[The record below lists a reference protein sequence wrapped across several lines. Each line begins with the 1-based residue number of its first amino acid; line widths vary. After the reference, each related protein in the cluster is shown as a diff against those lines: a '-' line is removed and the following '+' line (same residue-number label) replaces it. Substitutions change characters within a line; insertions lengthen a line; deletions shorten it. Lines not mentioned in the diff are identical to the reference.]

1 MANAHKNGPDGPS
14 KGLKPLEEI
23 AKELGVSVRT
33 IGYDYRRAM
42 DKLRQNP
49 KMLEILM
56 FLKERKKA

>member
-23 AKELGVSVRT
+23 AKELSVSIRT
-33 IGYDYRRAM
+33 VSYDYRHAM
-42 DKLRQNP
+42 NKLRQDP
-49 KMLEILM
+49 KLFEILM